1 MKSRNRLPFFWT
13 PKWLGINI
21 RVPIEVVGLQHAHV
35 CLQCTNH
42 NLHIYDHTCVKYI
55 CRCIY
60 IYIYIF
66 IYLWRWRERYTNKG
80 AYTDR
85 SSTYSTKEIPTATP
99 GRVFKAVL
107 RSRSSVSNVSEVLRI
122 PRWCDGM
129 AWWVR
134 TPNVGG
140 IAYRESPGRKM
151 VANVC
156 ALLVWGPPPKQFEDT
171 L

>member
-1 MKSRNRLPFFWT
+1 M
-13 PKWLGINI
+13 
-21 RVPIEVVGLQHAHV
+21 
-35 CLQCTNH
+35 
-42 NLHIYDHTCVKYI
+42 D
-55 CRCIY
+55 IY
-60 IYIYIF
+60 IYMAM
-66 IYLWRWRERYTNKG
+66 ERDIRIKTHKWI
-80 AYTDR
+80 DQVHVCVLV
-85 SSTYSTKEIPTATP
+85 YSTKEIPTATP

-134 TPNVGG
+134 TPDVGG

-156 ALLVWGPPPKQFEDT
+156 T
-171 L
+171 